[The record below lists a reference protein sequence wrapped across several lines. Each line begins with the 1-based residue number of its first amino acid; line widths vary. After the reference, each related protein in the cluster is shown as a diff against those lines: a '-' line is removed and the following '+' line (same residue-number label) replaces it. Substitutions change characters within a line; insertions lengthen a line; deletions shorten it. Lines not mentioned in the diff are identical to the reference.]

1 MADDV
6 DQLQQIQQP
15 AGQSSLWPVLNAL
28 ETGDFET
35 FRNVALQTALSV
47 VAGFVVAWVYVVARG
62 RRREDNPTLPTTLVL
77 LTIVIA
83 LVTVVIGGSLARA
96 FGLVGALSIVRFRT
110 VVEDTRDTAF
120 VIFAVV
126 IGMAIGSGHA
136 VLAMLG
142 VPAILIASLV
152 MKHYG
157 LPAANGGGPMLLSV
171 KLALGLD
178 PDGTLVAVFERHLSE
193 YKFTGTETAKQ
204 GTALE
209 VSYQVR
215 LKPGEKPFALVADLN
230 KTEGVLGVDLKG

>member
-1 MADDV
+1 MPWTELLKQAAGPGEDV
-6 DQLQQIQQP
+6 
-15 AGQSSLWPVLNAL
+15 SYSL
-28 ETGDFET
+28 
-35 FRNVALQTALSV
+35 VAVRIVLSV
-47 VAGFVVAWVYVVARG
+47 LFGFVVAWVYGVGRG
-62 RRREDNPTLPTTLVL
+62 HRRDDNPTLPTTLVL
-77 LTIVIA
+77 LTVVIS
-83 LVTVVIGGSLARA
+83 LVTVVIGDNLARA

-126 IGMAIGSGHA
+126 IGMAVGAGHATLAALGIPAFLVAAVLMRKYTIPATNGSG
-136 VLAMLG
+136 
-142 VPAILIASLV
+142 
-152 MKHYG
+152 
-157 LPAANGGGPMLLSV
+157 PMALSV

-178 PDGTLVAVFERHLSE
+178 PDGTLVAVFDRHLSE

-215 LKPGEKPFALVADLN
+215 LKPGEKPFALVADLS

>member
-1 MADDV
+1 MAELLRQVAEVDDGISFT
-6 DQLQQIQQP
+6 L
-15 AGQSSLWPVLNAL
+15 
-28 ETGDFET
+28 
-35 FRNVALQTALSV
+35 VAARIALSV
-47 VAGFVVAWVYVVARG
+47 VAGFVVVGVYFLG
-62 RRREDNPTLPTTLVL
+62 RDPRREDNPTLPTTLVL
-77 LTIVIA
+77 LTVVIA
-83 LVTVVIGGSLARA
+83 LVTVVIGDSLARA

-136 VLAMLG
+136 VLASLG
-142 VPAILIASLV
+142 VPAVLV
-152 MKHYG
+152 
-157 LPAANGGGPMLLSV
+157 AAVLMRQYTNAVANNGAGPMALSV

-178 PDGTLVAVFERHLSE
+178 PDATLAAVFDRHLAE

-230 KTEGVLGVDLKG
+230 KTEGVLGVDLRQ